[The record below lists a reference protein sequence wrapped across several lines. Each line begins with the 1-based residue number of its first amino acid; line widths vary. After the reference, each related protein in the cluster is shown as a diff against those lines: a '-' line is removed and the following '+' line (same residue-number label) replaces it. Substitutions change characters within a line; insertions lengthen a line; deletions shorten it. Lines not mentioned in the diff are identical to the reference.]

1 MEAKMTNYDIRFGSI
16 ENAARQVTVEI
27 QKAMIAAIP
36 VSIANPKADEC
47 EIEEMIDVTTRWQGR
62 LMASTY
68 GAIEEWALDFLSVG
82 PNESPK

>member
-1 MEAKMTNYDIRFGSI
+1 MEVKKTNYDIKFGSI

-27 QKAMIAAIP
+27 QKAMIAATP
-36 VSIANPKADEC
+36 APIANPKADEC
-47 EIEEMIDVTTRWQGR
+47 EIEEMIDATTRWQGR

-68 GAIEEWALDFLSVG
+68 RAIEEWALDFLSAG